1 MAKKKNL
8 GGRPRG
14 VEMPC
19 GWKCG
24 AKLTHA
30 EMRKHF
36 MTCPKRPQVEAAHA
50 RSKKG
55 VPRND

>member
-1 MAKKKNL
+1 MEVKAQKHIGNNL

-19 GWKCG
+19 GWCRKMVT
-24 AKLTHA
+24 AK

-36 MTCPKRPQVEAAHA
+36 SDCPKKPKA
-50 RSKKG
+50 
-55 VPRND
+55 